1 MQSST
6 NTGRDTLVRT
16 LEEIEAIDAQIDG
29 AEESLKELKK
39 KRAKLEE
46 LALEEM
52 AAARMERGVPAGAR
66 TWRVQ
71 WEHSMSV
78 RKDRIDDVMAA
89 LEAEGV
95 LDGMLDVSTAKVKS
109 WLTERATKEKRD
121 ARGSYVENTPLA
133 GMVSEYVRPVLRHT
147 TVSSRKAEAESG
159 DQF

>member
-6 NTGRDTLVRT
+6 STGRDTLVKT
-16 LEEIEAIDAQIDG
+16 LEEIEVIDAQIDG
-29 AEESLKELKK
+29 VEDSLKDLKK

-52 AAARMERGVPAGAR
+52 TAARMERGVPAGAR

-78 RKDRIDDVMAA
+78 RKDKSDDVMAA
-89 LEAEGV
+89 LRAEGV
-95 LDGMLDVSTAKVKS
+95 LDGMLDVSTSKVKT
-109 WLTERATKEKRD
+109 WLIERATNEKRD
-121 ARGSYVENTPLA
+121 ARASYVDNTPLA
-133 GMVSEYVRPVLRHT
+133 GLVSEFVRPVLRHV
-147 TVSSRKAEAESG
+147 TVSSRKAEAA

>member
-6 NTGRDTLVRT
+6 STGRDTLVKT
-16 LEEIEAIDAQIDG
+16 LEEIEVIDAQIDG
-29 AEESLKELKK
+29 VEDSLKELKR

-52 AAARMERGVPAGAR
+52 TAARMERGVPAGAR

-78 RKDRIDDVMAA
+78 RKDKSDDVMAA
-89 LEAEGV
+89 LRAEGV
-95 LDGMLDVSTAKVKS
+95 LDGMLDVSTAKVKT
-109 WLTERATKEKRD
+109 WLIERATNEKRD
-121 ARGSYVENTPLA
+121 ARASYVDDTPLA
-133 GMVSEYVRPVLRHT
+133 GLVSEFVRPVLRHV
-147 TVSSRKAEAESG
+147 TVSSRKAEAA